1 MLDTDTGPSCWAP
14 GPQARLGTVRVTV
27 GAATLAVLNFFFC
40 SGSRRR
46 PGGAGRAYGEEQL
59 AGQARRRGRT
69 RRAGRGMRPAGQ
81 MKRRRRVR
89 QGAAEDTPPPP
100 QERWER
106 RPVKALGSHGGAA
119 HRRKV
124 KRRWA
129 RCTFGKT
136 QWGEG
141 KVHFWARRKVAEHR
155 PRERLNAWH
164 RSGSAAGQGSLL
176 GKLPKGEIKCCR
188 AGKALA
194 ARPLARDT
202 SPAGRRLSHGSR
214 ARHHD
219 SRLDSRVTSHH
230 DHFRPDS

>member
-1 MLDTDTGPSCWAP
+1 MSLIMKRMWMPLSCARYGHRAKLLGPRPTGQTRNCPSHCWCCNP
-14 GPQARLGTVRVTV
+14 CSSQ
-27 GAATLAVLNFFFC
+27 FFFLQ
-40 SGSRRR
+40 RQ
-46 PGGAGRAYGEEQL
+46 PAP
-59 AGQARRRGRT
+59 ARRRRASIRRRT
-69 RRAGRGMRPAGQ
+69 AGGSGKAPQPDKAKRRPGMRPAGQ

-141 KVHFWARRKVAEHR
+141 KVHFWARRKVALSTAPGR
-155 PRERLNAWH
+155 DSTRGADPPGKGRCWASCRNA
-164 RSGSAAGQGSLL
+164 R
-176 GKLPKGEIKCCR
+176 
-188 AGKALA
+188 
-194 ARPLARDT
+194 
-202 SPAGRRLSHGSR
+202 
-214 ARHHD
+214 
-219 SRLDSRVTSHH
+219 
-230 DHFRPDS
+230 